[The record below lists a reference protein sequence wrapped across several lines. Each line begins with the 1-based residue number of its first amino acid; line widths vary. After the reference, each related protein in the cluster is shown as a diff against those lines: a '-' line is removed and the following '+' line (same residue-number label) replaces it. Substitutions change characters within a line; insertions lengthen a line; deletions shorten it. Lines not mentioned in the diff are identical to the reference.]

1 MIGQRVKTAWSVILV
16 GTLLALPASAEASH
30 KTISDSFQVTAAPL
44 PSPSIYGVDGLCW
57 DQGIEGIHKVS
68 HRFVPP
74 FDGFLIGE
82 IETAAG
88 TWYLAVD
95 DPADPGP
102 YNSLGGATDKTLPIP
117 LHAGQEVDLV
127 ACNSA
132 GAPTADVSYE
142 FTHASIASPPRGP
155 KKKYTWT
162 EEFPYDSPS
171 VGTVYPIRHE
181 AECLFG
187 CPAVGVEPSDR
198 FVTVEIEDRLSPEVS
213 AMTYQWS
220 EVTGR
225 YEEDYFCTSTV
236 EPIELIP
243 YASGVG
249 VGIAL
254 GPCEDGT
261 PAMASIG
268 TITLTLS
275 NRR

>member
-1 MIGQRVKTAWSVILV
+1 MNSPRFKTISCAILT
-16 GTLLALPASAEASH
+16 GALLAFSASAEAGH

-44 PSPSIYGVDGLCW
+44 PSPSSYGLDGLCW
-57 DQGIEGIHKVS
+57 DRGIEGIHKVS

-74 FDGFLIGE
+74 FDGLLVAE

-88 TWYLAVD
+88 TWYLMVV

-102 YNSLGGATDKTLPIP
+102 YNSLGGATNKTLPIP

-132 GAPTADVSYE
+132 GAPTAEVSYE
-142 FTHASIASPPRGP
+142 FTHDSPPSIPKGP

-162 EEFPYDSPS
+162 EEIPYDSPS
-171 VGTVYPIRHE
+171 VGTVYPFRHE
-181 AECLFG
+181 ADCLFG

-225 YEEDYFCTSTV
+225 YEEDYFCTSTD